1 MNTVTVSPGSFST
14 PVYNPPPTA
23 PGWPPSGGAAPRPGG
38 APVFAPGP
46 GPLGAA
52 PARRGSGA
60 EAMAAVLA
68 GLALMNFIA
77 LYIQNPYQ
85 PLFGDGALARFIMQ
99 FLFGGIWFIIVG
111 LALCLRHRAAAGS
124 AVALL
129 FFAPHATMHAINVTQ
144 NDYMS
149 VDGETEF
156 AAVVLFATLTAV
168 VLFGAFIMNLLGG
181 PGGAGAPSKPLQL
194 SEAALAYC
202 MVATVISLFD
212 GIHALMGYP
221 LFGSGVMETDILPMM
236 MAVYA
241 CDAISLILGIGAI
254 VVLRPRRS
262 RGAYAGLLAGQAIF
276 WAAAVALND
285 VQIVRNYR
293 FDSATMVPGII
304 VGVIVLVFALMAGA
318 PSVGQWFAGVP
329 TPVMGI
335 PAPGVNF
342 GGPVMAV
349 APAPVAAPQQVL
361 GADGRVHTVVAAA
374 PAPVMG
380 GAPGS
385 AGGAFAPAAPP
396 AQFPQAAAP
405 SASAVP
411 SAPAAPSAPAVPSG
425 AAAPTPSS
433 QGAAPAASSGSAAPS
448 AASSGSAAPAAPPPV
463 GYGSSSGS
471 ASSSA

>member
-396 AQFPQAAAP
+396 AQFLQA
-405 SASAVP
+405 
-411 SAPAAPSAPAVPSG
+411 
-425 AAAPTPSS
+425 
-433 QGAAPAASSGSAAPS
+433 
-448 AASSGSAAPAAPPPV
+448 AAPAAPPPV
-463 GYGSSSGS
+463 GYGSSSGP
-471 ASSSA
+471 APSSA

>member
-425 AAAPTPSS
+425 AAAPAPSS
-433 QGAAPAASSGSAAPS
+433 QGAAPAAA
-448 AASSGSAAPAAPPPV
+448 SGSAAPAAPPLV

>member
-23 PGWPPSGGAAPRPGG
+23 PGWPPSGGAAPRPDG

-77 LYIQNPYQ
+77 LYIQSPYQ
-85 PLFGDGALARFIMQ
+85 PLFGDGALARFIME

-129 FFAPHATMHAINVTQ
+129 FFVPHATMHAINVTQ

-149 VDGETEF
+149 VDGGTEF
-156 AAVVLFATLTAV
+156 AAVVLFAMFTAV

-181 PGGAGAPSKPLQL
+181 PGGAGAPSRPLQL

-202 MVATVISLFD
+202 MVATVISLFN

-396 AQFPQAAAP
+396 AQFPQAA
-405 SASAVP
+405 VP
-411 SAPAAPSAPAVPSG
+411 VVPAALAIPSG
-425 AAAPTPSS
+425 AAAPVAAPAPVPPL
-433 QGAAPAASSGSAAPS
+433 QFAAPAAAASGSAAPS
-448 AASSGSAAPAAPPPV
+448 GAAPAAPPPV

>member
-1 MNTVTVSPGSFST
+1 
-14 PVYNPPPTA
+14 
-23 PGWPPSGGAAPRPGG
+23 
-38 APVFAPGP
+38 
-46 GPLGAA
+46 
-52 PARRGSGA
+52 
-60 EAMAAVLA
+60 
-68 GLALMNFIA
+68 MNFMA
-77 LYIQNPYQ
+77 LYIQSPYQ
-85 PLFGDGALARFIMQ
+85 PLFGDGALARFIME

-129 FFAPHATMHAINVTQ
+129 FFVPHATMHAINVTQ

-149 VDGETEF
+149 VDGGTEF

-202 MVATVISLFD
+202 MVSTVISLFN

-221 LFGSGVMETDILPMM
+221 LFGSGVMETDILPIM

-304 VGVIVLVFALMAGA
+304 VAVIVLVFALMAGA
-318 PSVGQWFAGVP
+318 PSVGVIKP
-329 TPVMGI
+329 YS
-335 PAPGVNF
+335 
-342 GGPVMAV
+342 
-349 APAPVAAPQQVL
+349 
-361 GADGRVHTVVAAA
+361 D
-374 PAPVMG
+374 
-380 GAPGS
+380 
-385 AGGAFAPAAPP
+385 
-396 AQFPQAAAP
+396 
-405 SASAVP
+405 
-411 SAPAAPSAPAVPSG
+411 
-425 AAAPTPSS
+425 
-433 QGAAPAASSGSAAPS
+433 
-448 AASSGSAAPAAPPPV
+448 
-463 GYGSSSGS
+463 
-471 ASSSA
+471 

>member
-85 PLFGDGALARFIMQ
+85 PLFGDGALARFIIE

-156 AAVVLFATLTAV
+156 AAVVLFSTLTAV

-181 PGGAGAPSKPLQL
+181 PRGAGAPSKPLQL

-202 MVATVISLFD
+202 MVATAISLFN

-221 LFGSGVMETDILPMM
+221 LFGRGVMETDIPPMM
-236 MAVYA
+236 MTVYA
-241 CDAISLILGIGAI
+241 CGAIVLILGIGAI
-254 VVLRPRRS
+254 VVLRSRRS
-262 RGAYAGLLAGQAIF
+262 RGAYAGLLAGQAIS
-276 WAAAVALND
+276 WAAAVALNYVWLVND
-285 VQIVRNYR
+285 VYHR
-293 FDSATMVPGII
+293 FYPAVMVPGII
-304 VGVIVLVFALMAGA
+304 VAVIVLVFALMAGA

-329 TPVMGI
+329 APAAGM
-335 PAPGVNF
+335 PAPGVNV
-342 GGPVMAV
+342 GGPVMVA
-349 APAPVAAPQQVL
+349 APAPVAVPQQVL
-361 GADGRVHTVVAAA
+361 GADGRMYTVMTAA
-374 PAPVMG
+374 PAPIMGG
-380 GAPGS
+380 GAPGF
-385 AGGAFAPAAPP
+385 AGGAFAPAAAP
-396 AQFPQAAAP
+396 APFPQA
-405 SASAVP
+405 
-411 SAPAAPSAPAVPSG
+411 AAPSAPAVPSG
-425 AAAPTPSS
+425 AAAPAPAPSS
-433 QGAAPAASSGSAAPS
+433 QSAASAAP
-448 AASSGSAAPAAPPPV
+448 PLV

-471 ASSSA
+471 ATSSA

>member
-68 GLALMNFIA
+68 GLALMNFMA
-77 LYIQNPYQ
+77 LYIQSPYQ
-85 PLFGDGALARFIMQ
+85 PLFGDGALARFIME

-129 FFAPHATMHAINVTQ
+129 FFVPHATMHAINVTQ

-221 LFGSGVMETDILPMM
+221 LFGSGVMETDILPIM

-425 AAAPTPSS
+425 AAAPAPSS
-433 QGAAPAASSGSAAPS
+433 QGAAPAAA
-448 AASSGSAAPAAPPPV
+448 SGSAAPAAPPLV

>member
-14 PVYNPPPTA
+14 SVYNPPPTA
-23 PGWPPSGGAAPRPGG
+23 PGWPPSGGAAPCPGG

-68 GLALMNFIA
+68 GLALMNFMA
-77 LYIQNPYQ
+77 LYIQSPYQ
-85 PLFGDGALARFIMQ
+85 PLFGDGALARFIME

-129 FFAPHATMHAINVTQ
+129 FFVPHATMHAINVTQ

-156 AAVVLFATLTAV
+156 AAVVLFAMFTAV

-202 MVATVISLFD
+202 MVSTVISLFN

-221 LFGSGVMETDILPMM
+221 LFGSGVMETDILPIM

-425 AAAPTPSS
+425 AAAPAPSS
-433 QGAAPAASSGSAAPS
+433 QGAAPAAA
-448 AASSGSAAPAAPPPV
+448 SGSAAPAAPPLV

>member
-77 LYIQNPYQ
+77 LYIQSPYQ
-85 PLFGDGALARFIMQ
+85 PLFGDGALARFIME

-129 FFAPHATMHAINVTQ
+129 FFVPHATMHAINVTQ

-149 VDGETEF
+149 VDGGTEF
-156 AAVVLFATLTAV
+156 AAVVLFAMFTAV

-202 MVATVISLFD
+202 MVSTVISLFN

-221 LFGSGVMETDILPMM
+221 LFGSGVMETDILPIM

-425 AAAPTPSS
+425 AAAPAPSS
-433 QGAAPAASSGSAAPS
+433 QGAAPAAA
-448 AASSGSAAPAAPPPV
+448 SGSAAPAAPPLV

>member
-77 LYIQNPYQ
+77 LYIQSPYQ
-85 PLFGDGALARFIMQ
+85 PLFGDGALARFIME

-129 FFAPHATMHAINVTQ
+129 FFVPHATMHAINVTQ

-149 VDGETEF
+149 VDGGTEF
-156 AAVVLFATLTAV
+156 AAVVLFAMFTAV

-202 MVATVISLFD
+202 MVSTVISLFN

-221 LFGSGVMETDILPMM
+221 LFGSGVMETDILPIM

-396 AQFPQAAAP
+396 AQFPQAA
-405 SASAVP
+405 VP
-411 SAPAAPSAPAVPSG
+411 VVPAAPAIPSG
-425 AAAPTPSS
+425 AAAPV
-433 QGAAPAASSGSAAPS
+433 AAPAPVPPSQFAAPDAAASGSAAPS
-448 AASSGSAAPAAPPPV
+448 GAAPAAPPLV

>member
-1 MNTVTVSPGSFST
+1 MNAVTVSPGNFST

-23 PGWPPSGGAAPRPGG
+23 PGWPPSG
-38 APVFAPGP
+38 
-46 GPLGAA
+46 GAA

-85 PLFGDGALARFIMQ
+85 PLFGDGALARFIIE
-99 FLFGGIWFIIVG
+99 FLFGGIWCIIVG
-111 LALCLRHRAAAGS
+111 LALCLRHRAVAGS

-129 FFAPHATMHAINVTQ
+129 FFVPYVTMHAINVTQ
-144 NDYMS
+144 DDYVS
-149 VDGETEF
+149 VDDKIEF
-156 AAVVLFATLTAV
+156 VVVVLFSTLTAV

-181 PGGAGAPSKPLQL
+181 PRGAGAPSKPLQL

-202 MVATVISLFD
+202 MVAAVISLFN

-221 LFGSGVMETDILPMM
+221 LLGRGVMETDIPPMM

-276 WAAAVALND
+276 WAAAVALNYVWLVND
-285 VQIVRNYR
+285 VYHR
-293 FDSATMVPGII
+293 FYPAVMVPGII
-304 VGVIVLVFALMAGA
+304 VAVIVLVFALMAGA

-329 TPVMGI
+329 APAAGM
-335 PAPGVNF
+335 PAPGVNV
-342 GGPVMAV
+342 GGPMMVA
-349 APAPVAAPQQVL
+349 APAPVAVPQQVL
-361 GADGRVHTVVAAA
+361 GADGRMYTVMTAA
-374 PAPVMG
+374 PAPIMGG
-380 GAPGS
+380 GAPGF
-385 AGGAFAPAAPP
+385 AGGAFAPAAAP
-396 AQFPQAAAP
+396 APFPQA
-405 SASAVP
+405 
-411 SAPAAPSAPAVPSG
+411 AAPSAPAVPSG
-425 AAAPTPSS
+425 AAAPAPAPSS
-433 QGAAPAASSGSAAPS
+433 QSAASAASAAP
-448 AASSGSAAPAAPPPV
+448 PLV

-471 ASSSA
+471 ATSSA

>member
-1 MNTVTVSPGSFST
+1 MNAVTVSPGNFST
-14 PVYNPPPTA
+14 PVYNPPPIA
-23 PGWPPSGGAAPRPGG
+23 PGWPPSG
-38 APVFAPGP
+38 
-46 GPLGAA
+46 GAA

-85 PLFGDGALARFIMQ
+85 PLFGDGALARFIIE
-99 FLFGGIWFIIVG
+99 FLFGGIWCIIVG
-111 LALCLRHRAAAGS
+111 LALCLRHRAVAGF

-129 FFAPHATMHAINVTQ
+129 FFVPYVTMHAINVTQ
-144 NDYMS
+144 DDYVS
-149 VDGETEF
+149 VDDKIEF
-156 AAVVLFATLTAV
+156 VVVVLFSTLTAV

-181 PGGAGAPSKPLQL
+181 PRGAGAPSKPLQL

-202 MVATVISLFD
+202 MVSTVISLFN

-221 LFGSGVMETDILPMM
+221 LFGSGVMETDILPIM

-329 TPVMGI
+329 TPVAGM

-342 GGPVMAV
+342 GGPVMVA

-361 GADGRVHTVVAAA
+361 GADGRVYTVMAAA

-380 GAPGS
+380 GAPGL

-405 SASAVP
+405 SA
-411 SAPAAPSAPAVPSG
+411 PAVPSG
-425 AAAPTPSS
+425 AAAPAPAPSS
-433 QGAAPAASSGSAAPS
+433 QS
-448 AASSGSAAPAAPPPV
+448 AAPPPV
-463 GYGSSSGS
+463 GYGSSSGP
-471 ASSSA
+471 APSSA

>member
-1 MNTVTVSPGSFST
+1 MNAVTVSPGNFST
-14 PVYNPPPTA
+14 PVYNPPPIA
-23 PGWPPSGGAAPRPGG
+23 PGWPPSGG
-38 APVFAPGP
+38 V
-46 GPLGAA
+46 A

-85 PLFGDGALARFIMQ
+85 PLFGDGALARFIIE
-99 FLFGGIWFIIVG
+99 FLFGGIWCIIVG
-111 LALCLRHRAAAGS
+111 LALCLRHRAVAGS

-129 FFAPHATMHAINVTQ
+129 FFVPYVTMHAINVTQ
-144 NDYMS
+144 DDYVS
-149 VDGETEF
+149 VDDKTEF
-156 AAVVLFATLTAV
+156 VVVVLFSTLTAV

-181 PGGAGAPSKPLQL
+181 PRGAGAPSKPLQL

-202 MVATVISLFD
+202 MVATAISLFN

-221 LFGSGVMETDILPMM
+221 LLGRGVMETDIPPMM

-262 RGAYAGLLAGQAIF
+262 RGAYAGLLAGQVIF
-276 WAAAVALND
+276 WAAAVALNYVWLVND
-285 VQIVRNYR
+285 VYHR
-293 FDSATMVPGII
+293 FYPAVMVPGII

-329 TPVMGI
+329 TPVAGM

-342 GGPVMAV
+342 GGPVMVA

-361 GADGRVHTVVAAA
+361 GADGRVYTVMAAA

-380 GAPGS
+380 GAPGL

-405 SASAVP
+405 SA
-411 SAPAAPSAPAVPSG
+411 PAVPSG
-425 AAAPTPSS
+425 AAAPAPAPSS
-433 QGAAPAASSGSAAPS
+433 Q
-448 AASSGSAAPAAPPPV
+448 SAAPAAPPPV
-463 GYGSSSGS
+463 GYGSSSGP
-471 ASSSA
+471 APSSA

>member
-85 PLFGDGALARFIMQ
+85 PLFGDGALARFIIE

-129 FFAPHATMHAINVTQ
+129 FFVPHVTMHAINVTQ

-156 AAVVLFATLTAV
+156 AAVVLFSTLTAV

-181 PGGAGAPSKPLQL
+181 PRGAGAPSKPLQL

-329 TPVMGI
+329 IPVMGI

-385 AGGAFAPAAPP
+385 AGGAFTPAAPP

-448 AASSGSAAPAAPPPV
+448 APPLV

>member
-1 MNTVTVSPGSFST
+1 MWAVGSTAIMNAVTVSPGNFST
-14 PVYNPPPTA
+14 PVYNPPPIA
-23 PGWPPSGGAAPRPGG
+23 PGWPPSG
-38 APVFAPGP
+38 
-46 GPLGAA
+46 GAA

-85 PLFGDGALARFIMQ
+85 PLFGDGALARFIIE
-99 FLFGGIWFIIVG
+99 FLFGGIWCIIVG
-111 LALCLRHRAAAGS
+111 LALCLRHRAVAGS

-129 FFAPHATMHAINVTQ
+129 FFVPHVTMHAINVMQ
-144 NDYMS
+144 NDYIS

-156 AAVVLFATLTAV
+156 AAVVLFSTLTAV

-181 PGGAGAPSKPLQL
+181 PRGAGAPSKPLQL

-202 MVATVISLFD
+202 MVATAISLFN

-221 LFGSGVMETDILPMM
+221 LLGRGVMETDIPPMM

-262 RGAYAGLLAGQAIF
+262 RGAYAGLLAGQVIF
-276 WAAAVALND
+276 WAAAVALNYVWLVND
-285 VQIVRNYR
+285 VYHR
-293 FDSATMVPGII
+293 FYPAVMVPGII

-329 TPVMGI
+329 TPVAGM

-342 GGPVMAV
+342 GGPVMVA

-361 GADGRVHTVVAAA
+361 GADGRVYTVMAAA

-380 GAPGS
+380 EVIEIGR
-385 AGGAFAPAAPP
+385 
-396 AQFPQAAAP
+396 
-405 SASAVP
+405 ASCRERV
-411 SAPAAPSAPAVPSG
+411 
-425 AAAPTPSS
+425 
-433 QGAAPAASSGSAAPS
+433 
-448 AASSGSAAPAAPPPV
+448 
-463 GYGSSSGS
+463 
-471 ASSSA
+471 

>member
-14 PVYNPPPTA
+14 SVYNPPPTA

-77 LYIQNPYQ
+77 LYIQSPYQ
-85 PLFGDGALARFIMQ
+85 PLFGDGALARFIME

-129 FFAPHATMHAINVTQ
+129 FFVPHATMHAINVTQ

-156 AAVVLFATLTAV
+156 AAVVLFAMFTAV

-202 MVATVISLFD
+202 MVSTVISLFN

-221 LFGSGVMETDILPMM
+221 LFGSGVMETDILPIM

-425 AAAPTPSS
+425 AAAPAPSS
-433 QGAAPAASSGSAAPS
+433 QGAAPAAA
-448 AASSGSAAPAAPPPV
+448 SGSAAPAAPPLV

>member
-77 LYIQNPYQ
+77 LYIQSPYQ
-85 PLFGDGALARFIMQ
+85 PLFGDGALARFIME

-129 FFAPHATMHAINVTQ
+129 FFVPHATMHAINVTQ

-149 VDGETEF
+149 VDGGTEF

-202 MVATVISLFD
+202 MVSTVISLFN

-221 LFGSGVMETDILPMM
+221 LFGSGVMETDILPIM

-374 PAPVMG
+374 PAP
-380 GAPGS
+380 
-385 AGGAFAPAAPP
+385 
-396 AQFPQAAAP
+396 
-405 SASAVP
+405 
-411 SAPAAPSAPAVPSG
+411 
-425 AAAPTPSS
+425 SS
-433 QGAAPAASSGSAAPS
+433 QGAAPAAA
-448 AASSGSAAPAAPPPV
+448 SGSAAPAAPPLV

>member
-1 MNTVTVSPGSFST
+1 MNAVTVSPGNFST

-23 PGWPPSGGAAPRPGG
+23 PGWPPSG
-38 APVFAPGP
+38 
-46 GPLGAA
+46 GAA

-85 PLFGDGALARFIMQ
+85 PLFGDGALARFIIE
-99 FLFGGIWFIIVG
+99 FLFGGIWCIIVG
-111 LALCLRHRAAAGS
+111 LALCLRHRAVAGS

-129 FFAPHATMHAINVTQ
+129 FFVPYVTMHAINVTQ
-144 NDYMS
+144 DDYVS
-149 VDGETEF
+149 VDDKIEF
-156 AAVVLFATLTAV
+156 VVVVLFSTLTAV

-181 PGGAGAPSKPLQL
+181 PRGAGAPSKPLQL

-202 MVATVISLFD
+202 MVAAVISLFN

-221 LFGSGVMETDILPMM
+221 LLGRGVMETDIPPMM

-276 WAAAVALND
+276 WAAAVALNYVWLVND
-285 VQIVRNYR
+285 VYHR
-293 FDSATMVPGII
+293 FYPAVMVPGTI
-304 VGVIVLVFALMAGA
+304 VAVIVLVFALMAGA

-329 TPVMGI
+329 TPVAGI

-342 GGPVMAV
+342 GGPVMAA
-349 APAPVAAPQQVL
+349 APAPQQIL
-361 GADGRVHTVVAAA
+361 GADGRMYTVMAAA

-380 GAPGS
+380 GAPGL

-396 AQFPQAAAP
+396 AQFLQA
-405 SASAVP
+405 
-411 SAPAAPSAPAVPSG
+411 
-425 AAAPTPSS
+425 
-433 QGAAPAASSGSAAPS
+433 
-448 AASSGSAAPAAPPPV
+448 AAPAAPPPV
-463 GYGSSSGS
+463 GYGSSSGP
-471 ASSSA
+471 APSSA

>member
-77 LYIQNPYQ
+77 LYIQSPYQ
-85 PLFGDGALARFIMQ
+85 PLFGDGALARFIME

-129 FFAPHATMHAINVTQ
+129 FFVPHATMHAINVTQ

-202 MVATVISLFD
+202 MVSTVISLFN

-433 QGAAPAASSGSAAPS
+433 QGAAPAASSGSAAP
-448 AASSGSAAPAAPPPV
+448 AAPPLV

>member
-68 GLALMNFIA
+68 GLALMNFMA
-77 LYIQNPYQ
+77 LYIQSPYQ
-85 PLFGDGALARFIMQ
+85 PLFGDGALARFIME

-129 FFAPHATMHAINVTQ
+129 FFVPHATMHAINVTQ

-149 VDGETEF
+149 VDGGTEF

-202 MVATVISLFD
+202 MVSTVISLFD

-396 AQFPQAAAP
+396 AQFPQAA
-405 SASAVP
+405 VP
-411 SAPAAPSAPAVPSG
+411 VVPAAPAIPSG
-425 AAAPTPSS
+425 AAAPV
-433 QGAAPAASSGSAAPS
+433 AAPAPVPLSQFAAPDAAASGSAAPS
-448 AASSGSAAPAAPPPV
+448 GAAPAAPPLV

>member
-1 MNTVTVSPGSFST
+1 MNAVTVSPGNFST

-23 PGWPPSGGAAPRPGG
+23 PGWPPSG
-38 APVFAPGP
+38 
-46 GPLGAA
+46 GAA

-85 PLFGDGALARFIMQ
+85 PLFGDGALARFIIE

-129 FFAPHATMHAINVTQ
+129 FFVPHVTMHAINVTQ

-156 AAVVLFATLTAV
+156 AAVVLFSTLTAV

-181 PGGAGAPSKPLQL
+181 PRGAGAPSKPLQL

-202 MVATVISLFD
+202 MVATAISLFN

-221 LFGSGVMETDILPMM
+221 LLGRGVMETDIPPMM

-276 WAAAVALND
+276 WAAAVALNYVWLVND
-285 VQIVRNYR
+285 VYHR
-293 FDSATMVPGII
+293 FYPAVMVPGTI
-304 VGVIVLVFALMAGA
+304 VAVIVLVFALMAGA

-329 TPVMGI
+329 TPVAGI
-335 PAPGVNF
+335 PAPGVNV
-342 GGPVMAV
+342 GGPVM
-349 APAPVAAPQQVL
+349 VAAPVPQQIL
-361 GADGRVHTVVAAA
+361 GADGRIYTVMAAA

-380 GAPGS
+380 GAPGL
-385 AGGAFAPAAPP
+385 AGGAF
-396 AQFPQAAAP
+396 
-405 SASAVP
+405 
-411 SAPAAPSAPAVPSG
+411 
-425 AAAPTPSS
+425 
-433 QGAAPAASSGSAAPS
+433 
-448 AASSGSAAPAAPPPV
+448 APAAPPPV
-463 GYGSSSGS
+463 GYGSSSGP
-471 ASSSA
+471 APSST

>member
-68 GLALMNFIA
+68 GLALMNFMA
-77 LYIQNPYQ
+77 LYIQSPYQ
-85 PLFGDGALARFIMQ
+85 PLFSDGALARFIME

-129 FFAPHATMHAINVTQ
+129 FFVPHATMHAINVTQ

-149 VDGETEF
+149 VDGGTEF

-202 MVATVISLFD
+202 MVSTVISLFN

-221 LFGSGVMETDILPMM
+221 LFGSGVMETDILPIM

-425 AAAPTPSS
+425 AAAPAPSS
-433 QGAAPAASSGSAAPS
+433 QGAAPAAA
-448 AASSGSAAPAAPPPV
+448 SGSAAPATPPLV

>member
-14 PVYNPPPTA
+14 SVYNPPPTA

-68 GLALMNFIA
+68 GLALMNFMA
-77 LYIQNPYQ
+77 LYIQSPYQ
-85 PLFGDGALARFIMQ
+85 PLFGDGALARFIME

-129 FFAPHATMHAINVTQ
+129 FFVPHATMHAINVTQ

-156 AAVVLFATLTAV
+156 AAVVLFAMFTAV

-202 MVATVISLFD
+202 MVSTVISLFN

-221 LFGSGVMETDILPMM
+221 LFGSGVMETDILPIM

-425 AAAPTPSS
+425 AAAPAPSS
-433 QGAAPAASSGSAAPS
+433 QGAAPAAA
-448 AASSGSAAPAAPPPV
+448 SGSAAPAAPPLV

>member
-14 PVYNPPPTA
+14 SVYNPPPTA

-85 PLFGDGALARFIMQ
+85 PLFGDGALARFIIE

-129 FFAPHATMHAINVTQ
+129 FFVPHATMHAINVTQ

-156 AAVVLFATLTAV
+156 AAVVLFAMFTAV

-202 MVATVISLFD
+202 MVSTVISLFN

-221 LFGSGVMETDILPMM
+221 LFGSGVMETDILPIM

-425 AAAPTPSS
+425 AAAPAPSS
-433 QGAAPAASSGSAAPS
+433 QGAAPAAA
-448 AASSGSAAPAAPPPV
+448 SGSAAPAAPPLV

>member
-77 LYIQNPYQ
+77 LYIQSPYQ
-85 PLFGDGALARFIMQ
+85 PLFGDGALARFIME

-129 FFAPHATMHAINVTQ
+129 FFVPHATMHAINVTQ

-156 AAVVLFATLTAV
+156 AAVVLFSTLTAV

-181 PGGAGAPSKPLQL
+181 PRGAGAPSKPLQL

-202 MVATVISLFD
+202 MVSTVISLFN

-221 LFGSGVMETDILPMM
+221 LFGSGVMETDILPIM

-405 SASAVP
+405 SA
-411 SAPAAPSAPAVPSG
+411 PAVPSG
-425 AAAPTPSS
+425 AAAPAPAPSS
-433 QGAAPAASSGSAAPS
+433 QS
-448 AASSGSAAPAAPPPV
+448 AAPPPV
-463 GYGSSSGS
+463 GYGSSSGP
-471 ASSSA
+471 APSST

>member
-1 MNTVTVSPGSFST
+1 MNAVTVSPGNFST

-23 PGWPPSGGAAPRPGG
+23 PGWPPSG
-38 APVFAPGP
+38 
-46 GPLGAA
+46 GAA

-85 PLFGDGALARFIMQ
+85 PLFGDGALARFIIE

-129 FFAPHATMHAINVTQ
+129 FFVPHVAMHAINVTQ

-156 AAVVLFATLTAV
+156 AAVVLFSTLTAV

-181 PGGAGAPSKPLQL
+181 PRGAGAPSKPLQL

-202 MVATVISLFD
+202 MVVTAISLFN

-221 LFGSGVMETDILPMM
+221 LFGRGVMETDIPPMM

-276 WAAAVALND
+276 WAAAVALNYVWLVND
-285 VQIVRNYR
+285 VYHR
-293 FDSATMVPGII
+293 FYPAVMVPGII

-329 TPVMGI
+329 APVMGI

-342 GGPVMAV
+342 GGPVMAA

-361 GADGRVHTVVAAA
+361 GADGRVYTVMAAA

-380 GAPGS
+380 GAPGL

-396 AQFPQAAAP
+396 A
-405 SASAVP
+405 
-411 SAPAAPSAPAVPSG
+411 
-425 AAAPTPSS
+425 PSS
-433 QGAAPAASSGSAAPS
+433 QS
-448 AASSGSAAPAAPPPV
+448 AAPPPV
-463 GYGSSSGS
+463 GYGSSSGP
-471 ASSSA
+471 APSSA